1 MEANEVTIWD
11 VDTAYNHYL
20 MLKDLYL
27 QNLVGMLDMLDA
39 QILYEDLSRI
49 YWRNNK
55 LYWGNHKI

>member
-20 MLKDLYL
+20 ELKDLYL
-27 QNLVGMLDMLDA
+27 QNLVGMLDMVDA

-49 YWRNNK
+49 YWRN
-55 LYWGNHKI
+55 HKV